1 MSPGPRPPSFPLR
14 DPAGRIVGTFGI
26 SRDVT
31 ARKVAEQRLQNAQR
45 DLVASARQ
53 QPSPSSPNVLA
64 EALGLLENARI
75 KTERIRRRATRTSAD
90 AMGQLAGQLTTQL
103 GNGTAEHQ
111 LAVNLCALSNTAA
124 TEQKALV
131 EDLDELQRTLK
142 QLTGLLSEPK
152 S

>member
-1 MSPGPRPPSFPLR
+1 
-14 DPAGRIVGTFGI
+14 
-26 SRDVT
+26 
-31 ARKVAEQRLQNAQR
+31 
-45 DLVASARQ
+45 
-53 QPSPSSPNVLA
+53 
-64 EALGLLENARI
+64 
-75 KTERIRRRATRTSAD
+75 
-90 AMGQLAGQLTTQL
+90 MGQLAGQLTTQL